1 MSLDPHTIHKL
12 LMKTQQFLVGVS
24 VKIKEP
30 RRCSVYKLREIP
42 MTGGDACLFSIV
54 ADCLL
59 GVNVLCSVK
68 LTNKK
73 EARPKLCSKSDAS
86 Y

>member
-1 MSLDPHTIHKL
+1 
-12 LMKTQQFLVGVS
+12 MKTQQFLVGVS